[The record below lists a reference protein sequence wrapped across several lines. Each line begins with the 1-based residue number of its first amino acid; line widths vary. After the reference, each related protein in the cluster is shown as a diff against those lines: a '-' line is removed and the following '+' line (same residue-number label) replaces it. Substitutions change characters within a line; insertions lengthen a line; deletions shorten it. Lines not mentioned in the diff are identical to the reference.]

1 MLWVFSVLSSVCWLQ
16 SGSTLYNLYFF
27 NKDAQ
32 KYKKTNKQN
41 PSAAQHVVNVTVLF
55 SYLSPEYSELNDSF
69 VLLFSHSLG
78 GQLQTTNQIDLS
90 PLLDFGVFAKR
101 INRHKDTDDQ
111 YPKCFKMDSV
121 W

>member
-1 MLWVFSVLSSVCWLQ
+1 MLSSVCRLQ

-41 PSAAQHVVNVTVLF
+41 PSAAQLVVNVIVLF
-55 SYLSPEYSELNDSF
+55 PYLSPEYSELNDSF

-111 YPKCFKMDSV
+111 YPKCFEMDSV

>member
-1 MLWVFSVLSSVCWLQ
+1 MCYLLSVGCSLALHFTIFTFS
-16 SGSTLYNLYFF
+16 T
-27 NKDAQ
+27 KMH
-32 KYKKTNKQN
+32 KKTNKQN
-41 PSAAQHVVNVTVLF
+41 PSAAQLVVNVIVLF
-55 SYLSPEYSELNDSF
+55 PYLSPEYSELNDSF

-111 YPKCFKMDSV
+111 YPKCFEMDSRI